1 MNNLPEDKQ
10 IVMNQVLSQPLI
22 ARLATAD
29 QNNQPHVVPVWFGW
43 DGEYSMDQ
51 LIFQYPQGQR
61 FAAEPESLCGYRCF
75 RKRR

>member
-43 DGEYSMDQ
+43 DGEFLWISSFSNTRK
-51 LIFQYPQGQR
+51 IKR
-61 FAAEPESLCGYRCF
+61 FAAEPESLCGY
-75 RKRR
+75 